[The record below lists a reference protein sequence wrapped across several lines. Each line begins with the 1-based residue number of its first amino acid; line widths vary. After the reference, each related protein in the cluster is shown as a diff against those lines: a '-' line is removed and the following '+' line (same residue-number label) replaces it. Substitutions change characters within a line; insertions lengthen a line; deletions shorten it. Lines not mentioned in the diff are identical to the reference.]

1 MWAAVG
7 ILLWHAAATPAWAVA
22 AHARAK
28 SGKTAA
34 AKAVPTKAAK
44 PASAKGKP
52 ATSKTSGGAT
62 AKNSGTKPKPGKAKA
77 AGSGKK
83 VKAGK
88 TKTPKVP
95 AHAARVVPSQKRS
108 QDGRSHHDHRAK
120 WAQLHELIQR
130 FRVGALAGLDGKLRG
145 LIDGAQ
151 GDVALAGS
159 LVLARTQASL
169 RTGDLGVQALEDA
182 KPLRQ
187 ALPASWDWAQIEV
200 DYAAGHFGQALEH
213 MREFRKQYGDFRW
226 AAADLLYSRLAERVA
241 PPQEVAEI
249 ALALY
254 EKSALH
260 LPRDELLARAARASE
275 QIAGPK
281 AMGLWRKLL
290 LQHPESEFVA
300 EAASHVDVSTLTDPE
315 NYDRMALLFARRA
328 YERCREVGKPLWF
341 KGYRLSEVGYYLGK
355 IGSERLRDDYPGAAD
370 YLQAASVV
378 DAPHAAAALSSYALV
393 LGKLGRFDESI
404 AKYDEWLQRYPA
416 VGNERR
422 VELHYD
428 RARMLHVSGK
438 SLQAAEDMAKAL
450 AADDRGIDVGKY
462 QWFVGFWYYLGK
474 DYGRA
479 LEAMKPLLANPNP
492 LVGGKAN
499 YWTAKALDRLDRRD
513 EAVTTLDGLLRRYP
527 LTYYSALG
535 ERLLVDWGKVD
546 HVPKAQ
552 DFSKVIDAAPDPF
565 ADLAA
570 DPQLDQLRL
579 ACAVGEPDSC
589 QVAWDAAEK
598 NLRKLL
604 GDDAVQKLQRELADP
619 LERYAD
625 AREEALRQNGHVL
638 LKLPTTQTLAD
649 WRAIYPRAFATHTAA
664 AAKRSGAPEW
674 MIYAHMLQESRYKPW
689 LISGAPAYGLL
700 ELLDRTAARLAKEAG
715 DDYQLWML
723 MQPRY
728 NIAWGGRYLGALYHK
743 FHKQLPFAIASYNG
757 GPMLME
763 YHLGVQK
770 RLRRDFDELIDDLG
784 PHESRNYVRM
794 VIGWFLRYLAIYESP
809 KRAAELRDELLPR
822 QWSAEFEPEPNY

>member
-1 MWAAVG
+1 MGWPALPLLMAVWVLTSLPAARD
-7 ILLWHAAATPAWAVA
+7 AWASRN
-22 AHARAK
+22 HARLKSIPASIKAPSKGSAK
-28 SGKTAA
+28 EKTA
-34 AKAVPTKAAK
+34 PSRT
-44 PASAKGKP
+44 KP
-52 ATSKTSGGAT
+52 ATASKK
-62 AKNSGTKPKPGKAKA
+62 AKDHVKAKQGTKGHRPKKGRA
-77 AGSGKK
+77 
-83 VKAGK
+83 
-88 TKTPKVP
+88 TPP
-95 AHAARVVPSQKRS
+95 AHADRVIPKQAPKPKGALRN
-108 QDGRSHHDHRAK
+108 GREHHAT
-120 WAQLHELIQR
+120 WAQLHNLVQQ
-130 FRVGALAGLDGKLRG
+130 FRVGALAGLEPKLVDLVG
-145 LIDGAQ
+145 SAD
-151 GDVALAGS
+151 GDVERAAA

-169 RTGDLGVQALEDA
+169 QAGDFGAKALELA
-182 KPLRQ
+182 KPVRQ
-187 ALPASWDWAQIEV
+187 WLPASWDWAQIEV
-200 DYAAGHFGQALEH
+200 ERAANRQPQALEH
-213 MREFRKQYGDFRW
+213 MRDFRKQYGEFRW
-226 AAADLLYSRLAERVA
+226 AAADLLYSRLAEQAA

-249 ALALY
+249 ALSLY

-290 LQHPESEFVA
+290 LQHPESEYVA
-300 EAASHVDVSTLTDPE
+300 EAASHVDLASLSDAE
-315 NYDRMALLFARRA
+315 NYDRVALLFARRA
-328 YERCREVGKPLWF
+328 YERCREAGKPLWF
-341 KGYRLSEVGYYLGK
+341 KGYRASEVGYFLGK
-355 IGSERLRDDYPGAAD
+355 IGSERLRDDYTGASD
-370 YLQAASVV
+370 FFEAAIVP

-404 AKYDEWLQRYPA
+404 AKYDEWLRRYPN

-438 SLQAAEDMAKAL
+438 SIQAAQDMAKAL
-450 AADDRGIDVGKY
+450 AEDERGIDALKY
-462 QWFVGFWYYLGK
+462 QWFVGFWFYLGK
-474 DYGRA
+474 DYTRA

-499 YWTAKALDRLDRRD
+499 YWTAKALDRLERRD
-513 EAVTTLDGLLRRYP
+513 EAVAVLDTLLKRYP

-535 ERLLVDWGKVD
+535 ERLLTDWDKSDHLPKVT
-546 HVPKAQ
+546 
-552 DFSKVIDAAPDPF
+552 DFSKIVDTTADPF
-565 ADLAA
+565 AHLPS

-579 ACAVGEPDSC
+579 ACSVGEPDSC
-589 QVAWDAAEK
+589 QVAWDTAEK
-598 NLRKLL
+598 PLRKLL
-604 GDDAVQKLQRELADP
+604 GDEELQRLQQALADP

-625 AREEALRQNGHVL
+625 ARDEALRQNGHVL
-638 LKLPTTQTLAD
+638 SKLPTMQTLAD
-649 WRAIYPRAFATHTAA
+649 WRAIYPRAFATHTVAA
-664 AAKRSGAPEW
+664 SKRSGAPEW

-700 ELLDRTAARLAKEAG
+700 ELLDRTAARLAKDAG

-763 YHLGVQK
+763 YHLRVQK
-770 RLRRDFDELIDDLG
+770 KLGRDFDELIDDLG

-794 VIGWFLRYLAIYESP
+794 VIGWLVRYVAIYETP
-809 KRAAELRDELLPR
+809 KRAAELRDQLLPR
-822 QWSAEFEPEPNY
+822 QWSAEFEKDPNF